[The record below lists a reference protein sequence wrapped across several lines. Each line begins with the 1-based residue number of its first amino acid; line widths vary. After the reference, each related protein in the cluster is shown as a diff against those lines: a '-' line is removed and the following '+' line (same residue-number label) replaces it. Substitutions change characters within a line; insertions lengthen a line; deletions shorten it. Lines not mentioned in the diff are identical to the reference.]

1 MWTLRPHPRAGL
13 PPRSEERLRHEVSV
27 AFATDPVKSET
38 GLKQQT
44 ARGQA
49 GAEIE
54 LRTRY
59 RRIAD
64 TIAEHD
70 STYCFVLGA

>member
-1 MWTLRPHPRAGL
+1 
-13 PPRSEERLRHEVSV
+13 V

-38 GLKQQT
+38 GFKQQT

-70 STYCFVLGA
+70 PTYCFVLGA